1 MKKNILLFVAAVVAL
16 ASCSRKVE
24 YEHMTFATFDAASYS
39 IDEDKE
45 ELRIPVTIVNPTGAE
60 YAVSFK
66 TIDGKA
72 KEDVDYEIISPVSG
86 VLSFAPGETTQEI
99 VLGLNYDENLTGTK
113 DFSLSISSATE
124 GFIVGGCDLTKIRL
138 KDVNHPLRPFI
149 GEWTASAVGYAQGL
163 SYAWSLI
170 IEADESDQTYSKVI
184 VYDLEPLSAF
194 IGYNSEKGYNMVEA
208 VAKSITQLE
217 VEVDSYIATDVEAQ
231 FEEGAVLSVAC
242 LDAPTVEQWSGSIT
256 HVKINLSEDGE
267 TLTIPNA
274 LATLINSA
282 SIVEVVEGPI
292 VFTKK

>member
-1 MKKNILLFVAAVVAL
+1 
-16 ASCSRKVE
+16 
-24 YEHMTFATFDAASYS
+24 MTFATFDAASYS

-99 VLGLNYDENLTGTK
+99 VLGLNLDENRTGTK